1 MDIPAT
7 PTVSRWAQRMRV
19 APSASPAPTSATVLG
34 RPGAASSSLT
44 GTPRSVSQRAAN
56 AAISPSPVASSPPS
70 AGLMEGIRMRSQRS
84 PRTVSDPS
92 GSLPARGTREGFIRY
107 PVYNS
112 DSMRQAAGPS
122 GSRSTGPP
130 GGPHVE
136 GSEDTM
142 TTKSNAVARVTRR
155 YGASP
160 ERVFDAWLDPST
172 ARRFLFTIPTGE
184 IVRAEIEPR
193 VGGTFHVVDRRN
205 GSDVDH
211 EGTYLEIDRPRHLKF
226 EYSADRSDRS
236 RVSVDIA
243 PSGAGCVV
251 KLSHELHPD

>member
-1 MDIPAT
+1 
-7 PTVSRWAQRMRV
+7 
-19 APSASPAPTSATVLG
+19 
-34 RPGAASSSLT
+34 
-44 GTPRSVSQRAAN
+44 
-56 AAISPSPVASSPPS
+56 
-70 AGLMEGIRMRSQRS
+70 
-84 PRTVSDPS
+84 
-92 GSLPARGTREGFIRY
+92 
-107 PVYNS
+107 
-112 DSMRQAAGPS
+112 
-122 GSRSTGPP
+122 
-130 GGPHVE
+130 
-136 GSEDTM
+136 M

-243 PSGAGCVV
+243 PSGAGSVV
-251 KLSHELHPD
+251 TLTHELHPDWADFAPRAEEAWRKMLEGLAVVLGEDAKRPA